1 MEKSKSVEETTPVLK
16 DPFKDRK
23 VNSVPLPYI
32 AHTSDNFIWPKGF
45 SEAPDLVFIKDFLK
59 RAGKLSKKQFLKLIA
74 DATQLLRDEPNV
86 LRVKAPCIMIGDIHG
101 QFWDFCKLIEGNL
114 ELYKDSTQSYLFLG
128 DYVDRGI
135 YSTEVLILLFSF
147 KIANPKRVH
156 ILRGNHESRAM
167 TAFFTF
173 RRECL
178 EKYDNDVY
186 DRCMKAFDAMPLCCV
201 VADDYLC
208 VHAGFGPDFVDL
220 K

>member
-1 MEKSKSVEETTPVLK
+1 M
-16 DPFKDRK
+16 
-23 VNSVPLPYI
+23 
-32 AHTSDNFIWPKGF
+32 
-45 SEAPDLVFIKDFLK
+45 
-59 RAGKLSKKQFLKLIA
+59 
-74 DATQLLRDEPNV
+74 
-86 LRVKAPCIMIGDIHG
+86 
-101 QFWDFCKLIEGNL
+101 
-114 ELYKDSTQSYLFLG
+114 G

-135 YSTEVLILLFSF
+135 YSTEVLILLFAF

-186 DRCMKAFDAMPLCCV
+186 DRCMKAFDAMPLCSV